1 MLTQQTV
8 MKVLSSDLVKQ
19 IQIMNLTRR
28 VEMGE

>member
-19 IQIMNLTRR
+19 IQIMNLTRHA
-28 VEMGE
+28 EMGE

>member
-28 VEMGE
+28 AEMGE